1 MYDIF
6 SEFEDFFNSFDVFPA
21 YREVK
26 SCPDCGRTYQSFQKT
41 GKLGCPKCYDTFR
54 EPVKSTLRQI
64 HQNAKHQG
72 KIPAGS
78 AQELK
83 LKKQYEELKA
93 ALSLAVKEEDYEKAA
108 KLHKELKALGNI
120 E

>member
-26 SCPDCGRTYQSFQKT
+26 SCPNCGHTYQSFQKS
-41 GKLGCPKCYDTFR
+41 GRFGCGKCYETFR
-54 EPVKSTLRQI
+54 EPVKSSLRQI
-64 HQNAKHQG
+64 HQNSKHTG
-72 KIPAGS
+72 KVPSSS
-78 AQELK
+78 AHELK
-83 LKKQYEELKA
+83 LRKRYEELKL
-93 ALSLAVKEEDYEKAA
+93 ALSEAVKTEDYETAA

>member
-6 SEFEDFFNSFDVFPA
+6 SEFADFFDSFDVFPT

-26 SCPDCGRTYQSFQKT
+26 SCPNCGHTYQSFQKT
-41 GKLGCPKCYDTFR
+41 GKFGCAKCYETFR
-54 EPVKSTLRQI
+54 EPVNLTLRQI
-64 HQNAKHQG
+64 HQNSKHTG
-72 KIPAGS
+72 KIPSGS

-83 LKKQYEELKA
+83 LKRKYEELKI
-93 ALSLAVKEEDYEKAA
+93 ALSEAVKAEDYEKAA

>member
-6 SEFEDFFNSFDVFPA
+6 SEFEDFFNSFDVFPT

-26 SCPDCGRTYQSFQKT
+26 SCSGCGRTYQSFQKS
-41 GKLGCPKCYDTFR
+41 GKFGCAKCYDTFR

-64 HQNAKHQG
+64 HQNSKHSG

-83 LKKQYEELKA
+83 LKKRYEELKTE
-93 ALSLAVKEEDYEKAA
+93 LSKAVKEEDYERAA

>member
-6 SEFEDFFNSFDVFPA
+6 SDFSDFFDSFDVFQN

-26 SCPDCGRTYQSFQKT
+26 KCSCCGRTYQSFQKT
-41 GKLGCPKCYDTFR
+41 GKFGCSKCYETFY
-54 EPVKSTLRQI
+54 EPVGETLRQI
-64 HQNAKHQG
+64 HQTYVHTG

-83 LKKQYEELKA
+83 IKKQYEQLKQKLA
-93 ALSLAVKEEDYEKAA
+93 TAVKEEDYETAA
-108 KLHKELKALGNI
+108 KLHKELKALGNV